1 MCKISLNSVFKSIII
16 IACISLLFSACK
28 KQTMEGMLVMTQ
40 VAGNLNEVNDSTSR
54 NGLYKS
60 KSRIVALNPNN
71 SSNSL
76 MMLSKAFFS
85 ACAPSISYDA
95 KRMLFAAQKNKNDPW
110 QIWELNLENLNY
122 KQITTSVENC
132 VDPLYLPGE
141 TIAFSKTT
149 SFNKDKTGNALFTCN
164 LDGSDIKQITFNPN
178 AHLASSIL
186 KDGRILTISQQLVP
200 YQSVKNFVILR
211 PDGTKEELFY
221 RGLQDGNLQ
230 SRACETTDGKIV
242 FVESDNRNQQ
252 GGNLIAVNYNR
263 PLHSRVNLT
272 SNIKGDFFAVNSLQ
286 SSKMLV
292 SYRTS
297 KTERYALYEF
307 NSENKTL
314 TKVIYKDAYF
324 NVLEAAFVQKHERPR
339 KLPSEVNLDS
349 KTGLLICQDIN
360 FTDFHSAKGNNSTLN
375 SSKIEVLG
383 IDNSLGIV
391 DVEKDGSFYLKILAD
406 TPFRI
411 QTLDQN
417 NRVVRGPGSWLY
429 MRPSERRGC
438 VGCHEDPEQ
447 VPENRLLLASKKNPI
462 EIPSLTGVFKNK
474 GSLK

>member
-1 MCKISLNSVFKSIII
+1 MCKISLNSVSKSFIIS
-16 IACISLLFSACK
+16 ACFILFFLACK
-28 KQTMEGMLVMTQ
+28 KQSMEGMIVMTQ
-40 VAGNLNEVNDSTSR
+40 VAGNLNAVNVSTLP
-54 NGLYKS
+54 NGLYNH
-60 KSRIVALNPNN
+60 KSRIVALNPNS

-76 MMLSKAFFS
+76 TMLSKAFFS

-95 KRMLFAAQKNKNDPW
+95 KRMLFAAQKNENNPW
-110 QIWELNLENLNY
+110 QIWELNLETLSY
-122 KQITTSVENC
+122 KQVTTSAENC
-132 VDPLYLPGE
+132 IDPIYLPDG

-149 SFNKDKTGNALFTCN
+149 SINKKQTGDALFTCN

-178 AHLASSIL
+178 AHLASSVL
-186 KDGRILTISQQLVP
+186 KDGRILTISQQLGP
-200 YQSVKNFVILR
+200 YQSNKNFVILR

-221 RGLQDGNLQ
+221 RGLKDGNLQ
-230 SRACETTDGKIV
+230 RRACETTDGKIV
-242 FVESDNRNQQ
+242 FVESDNRNQE

-272 SNIKGDFFAVNSLQ
+272 SNIKGDFFAVNPLQ
-286 SSKMLV
+286 SGKLLV
-292 SYRTS
+292 SYRAS

-314 TKVIYKDAYF
+314 TKIIYKDDYF
-324 NVLEAAFVQKHERPR
+324 NVLEAIFVQKHENPR

-360 FTDFHSAKGNNSTLN
+360 FTDYHSAKGNNSTLN
-375 SSKIEVLG
+375 TSKIEVLG
-383 IDNSLGIV
+383 IDSSLGIV

-411 QTLDQN
+411 QTLDKN
-417 NRVVRGPGSWLY
+417 NRVVKGPGSWLY
-429 MRPSERRGC
+429 MRPGERRGC

-462 EIPSLTGVFKNK
+462 EIPSLTDALKNK
-474 GSLK
+474 GSLR